1 MCGTGSTLP
10 SGAIA
15 TAKGSASPDIITVTD
30 CLATLHRAGRRK
42 EIDHVFKEAVARGI
56 VLRGNQLDS
65 QWETDLSGMSIPVAS
80 ATSRYILTQALEL
93 ESDNLQDITFIT
105 GVGKAQQRRKGNKD
119 DHQSKTWSKGSKTSL
134 RDYLQELLRQDF
146 EPPLESY
153 IPHRAQGT
161 VVVKKE
167 TLIACK
173 ER

>member
-105 GVGKAQQRRKGNKD
+105 GVGKAQQRRKGD
-119 DHQSKTWSKGSKTSL
+119 KTSL

-153 IPHRAQGT
+153 IPDRAQGT

-173 ER
+173 KR